1 MSKPSWAVAS
11 ADVIIAGGGPVGAML
26 ALGLRDSGV
35 SVLQVRAQG
44 AAGERPIA
52 LSFGSRQLLE
62 RVDAWPA
69 TSPTAIADIHV
80 SQKGGFGR
88 TLIRAADCGLPA
100 LGYVSAYS
108 SILGWLAAAH
118 RDQPYVEGRVL
129 GWDPGAQDI
138 EVRIAQPGGDR
149 FERARLL
156 VLADGGHAGAGE
168 SGNGRDYRQHA
179 VVCEVETERP
189 HRNIAWERFT
199 PSGPIALLPYLNR
212 YALVWSTG
220 TDAARSLLDAP
231 EAEFLER
238 LGSAFGRR
246 LGAFLRASPR
256 ASFPLSLRERP
267 VAPSPRTLL
276 VGNAAQTLHP
286 VAGQGLNL
294 GLRDAC
300 ELADAIA
307 SAHPQELGDEAFVRR
322 YSARRR
328 LDRGASIRFTDTLV
342 GLFSNSSA
350 PLGIVRGA
358 GLAFLDIVPPAR
370 TFLARRM
377 IFGARALP

>member
-1 MSKPSWAVAS
+1 MAS

-26 ALGLRDSGV
+26 ALGLRDSGA

-62 RVDAWPA
+62 RVGAWPA

-80 SQKGGFGR
+80 SQQGGFGR
-88 TLIRAADCGLPA
+88 TLIRAGDCGLPA
-100 LGYVSAYS
+100 LGYVTAYS
-108 SILGWLAAAH
+108 SILGWLGAA
-118 RDQPYVEGRVL
+118 DLPCVEGRVL
-129 GWDPGAQDI
+129 GWVPGAQDI
-138 EVRIAQPGGDR
+138 EVRIAQPGGER
-149 FERARLL
+149 LERARLL

-168 SGNGRDYRQHA
+168 SENGRDYRQHA

-189 HRNIAWERFT
+189 HRNVAWERFT
-199 PSGPIALLPYLNR
+199 PTGPIALLPYLNR

-231 EAEFLER
+231 EAGFLER

-267 VAPSPRTLL
+267 IAPSPRTIL

-300 ELADAIA
+300 ELADAVA
-307 SAHPQELGDEAFVRR
+307 SAHPRELGDEAFVRR

-342 GLFSNSSA
+342 RLFSNSSV
-350 PLGIVRGA
+350 PLGLVRGA
-358 GLAFLDIVPPAR
+358 GLALLDIVPPAR

>member
-1 MSKPSWAVAS
+1 MATV
-11 ADVIIAGGGPVGAML
+11 DVIIAGGGPVGAML
-26 ALGLRDSGV
+26 ALGLRDSGA
-35 SVLQVRAQG
+35 SVLQVRAAG
-44 AAGERPIA
+44 PAGERPIA
-52 LSFGSRQLLE
+52 LSFGSRLLLE
-62 RVDAWPA
+62 RVGAWPA
-69 TSPTAIADIHV
+69 PSPTAIANIHV
-80 SQKGGFGR
+80 SQQGGFGR
-88 TLIRAADCGLPA
+88 TLIRASDCGLPA
-100 LGYVSAYS
+100 LGYVAAYS
-108 SILGWLAAAH
+108 SILGWLGAAA
-118 RDQPYVEGRVL
+118 RDQTYVEGKVL
-129 GWDPGAQDI
+129 GWDAGAQDV
-138 EVRIAQPGGDR
+138 EVRIEQPNG
-149 FERARLL
+149 ERRERTRLL
-156 VLADGGHAGAGE
+156 VLADGAHAGAAE
-168 SGNGRDYRQHA
+168 SGTGRDYRQHA

-189 HRNIAWERFT
+189 HRNTAWERFT
-199 PSGPIALLPYLNR
+199 PAGPIALLPYLNR

-231 EAEFLER
+231 ETEFLER

-246 LGAFLRASPR
+246 LGAFLRAGPR

-267 VAPSPRTLL
+267 IVPSPRTIL

-307 SAHPQELGDEAFVRR
+307 SAHPRELGDKAFVRR
-322 YSARRR
+322 YAARRR

-342 GLFSNSSA
+342 RLFSNSSA
-350 PLGIVRGA
+350 PLGLVRGA

>member
-1 MSKPSWAVAS
+1 MAS

-26 ALGLRDSGV
+26 AIGLRDCGV
-35 SVLQVRAQG
+35 SVLQVRAEA

-52 LSFGSRQLLE
+52 LSYGSRLLLE
-62 RVDAWPA
+62 RVGAWPA
-69 TSPTAIADIHV
+69 TFPTAIADIHV
-80 SQKGGFGR
+80 SQQGGFGR
-88 TLIRAADCGLPA
+88 TLIRSADCGLPA
-100 LGYVSAYS
+100 LGYVAAYS
-108 SILGWLAAAH
+108 SILGWLRAASS
-118 RDQPYVEGRVL
+118 DQPYVEGKVL
-129 GWDPGAQDI
+129 GWNPGAQDV
-138 EVRIAQPGGDR
+138 EVRIAQPNGDTL
-149 FERARLL
+149 ERARLL

-168 SGNGRDYRQHA
+168 SGSGRDYRQHA
-179 VVCEVETERP
+179 VVSEVETERP

-199 PSGPIALLPYLNR
+199 PTGPLALLPYLNR

-220 TDAARSLLDAP
+220 ADTARSLLDAP
-231 EAEFLER
+231 EAEFLQR

-246 LGAFLRASPR
+246 LGAFQRAGPR
-256 ASFPLSLRERP
+256 ASFALSLRERP
-267 VAPSPRTLL
+267 VSPSPRTIL

-300 ELADAIA
+300 ELAHAIA

-328 LDRGASIRFTDTLV
+328 LDRGASIRFTDALV
-342 GLFSNSSA
+342 RLFSNSSA
-350 PLGIVRGA
+350 PLGLARGA
-358 GLAFLDIVPPAR
+358 ALAFLDIVPPAR
-370 TFLARRM
+370 TLLARRM

>member
-1 MSKPSWAVAS
+1 MAS

-26 ALGLRDSGV
+26 ALGLRDSGA
-35 SVLQVRAQG
+35 SALQVRTQAP
-44 AAGERPIA
+44 AGERPIA
-52 LSFGSRQLLE
+52 LSFGSRLLLE
-62 RVDAWPA
+62 RVGAWPA
-69 TSPTAIADIHV
+69 TSPTPIADIHV
-80 SQKGGFGR
+80 SQQGGFGR
-88 TLIRAADCGLPA
+88 TLIRASECDLPA
-100 LGYVSAYS
+100 LGYVAAYS
-108 SILGWLAAAH
+108 GILGWLGAAS
-118 RDQPYVEGRVL
+118 RNQPYVEGRVI
-129 GWDPGAQDI
+129 GWSPGAQDV
-138 EVRIAQPGGDR
+138 EVRIEQPNGEAL
-149 FERARLL
+149 ERARLL
-156 VLADGGHAGAGE
+156 VLADGGHAGTTDG
-168 SGNGRDYRQHA
+168 GNGRDYRQHA

-212 YALVWSTG
+212 YALVWST
-220 TDAARSLLDAP
+220 DAARSLLDAP
-231 EAEFLER
+231 DTEFLAR
-238 LGSAFGRR
+238 LRGAFGGR

-267 VAPSPRTLL
+267 IAPAPRTLL

-300 ELADAIA
+300 ELAEAIA
-307 SAHPQELGDEAFVRR
+307 GADPRELGDPAFVRR
-322 YSARRR
+322 YAARRR

-342 GLFSNSSA
+342 RLFSNSSA
-350 PLGIVRGA
+350 PLGLARGA
-358 GLAFLDIVPPAR
+358 GLVFLDIVPPAR